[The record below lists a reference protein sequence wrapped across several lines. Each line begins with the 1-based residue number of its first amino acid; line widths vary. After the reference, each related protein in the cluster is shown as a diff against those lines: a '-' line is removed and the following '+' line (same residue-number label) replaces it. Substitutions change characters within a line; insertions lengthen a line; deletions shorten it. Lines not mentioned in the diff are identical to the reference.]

1 MPRNPFALRLAAVAL
16 ALGSVGGAVAQ
27 PVGQPARNR
36 PTPEQWQR
44 IFPEHKNLALR
55 SHRERI
61 AILQKG
67 ESCVRAAGDSAAL
80 RNCWREER
88 RAYQEQRRRHK
99 DAMRQLFESK
109 GIPVPEWGRRGRK
122 GGWGRGGGS

>member
-1 MPRNPFALRLAAVAL
+1 MPGPSLALRLSALAL
-16 ALGSVGGAVAQ
+16 ALGSVGAALAQ

-44 IFPEHKNLALR
+44 IFPEHKNLAIR

-67 ESCVRAAGDSAAL
+67 ESCVRAASDSAAL
-80 RNCWREER
+80 RSCWREER
-88 RAYQEQRRRHK
+88 RAYQQERRRFK
-99 DAMRQLFESK
+99 DGMLKLFQSR
-109 GIPVPEWGRRGRK
+109 GIAAPEWTRRGRK
-122 GGWGRGGGS
+122 GGWVDDGD

>member
-1 MPRNPFALRLAAVAL
+1 MPGPSIALRLTALAL
-16 ALGSVGGAVAQ
+16 ALGSVGVAVAQ

-67 ESCVRAAGDSAAL
+67 ENCVRAAADSAAL

-99 DAMRQLFESK
+99 DAMRKLFESR
-109 GIPVPEWGRRGRK
+109 GIPVPEWSRRGGQ
-122 GGWGRGGGS
+122 GGWGGGGD